1 MTKWN
6 KNLVVTG
13 MVLCLLSLAGPEVA
27 YSQYM
32 GKGAGI
38 GALLG
43 LALGSGNVIEDVASG
58 AALGAA
64 GGGIA
69 NMATGGGAKKKR
81 QREEERIRAEE
92 AAGQAERD
100 RYLAQREREMADQER
115 RWAEMELSKRERE
128 LLEREHW
135 QAEQERLRG
144 QAARQVSEAVAERD
158 QAVQAI
164 IDAVGPDV
172 WEGYKAL
179 RGCQY
184 ERAFALANVG
194 ATSPDRYHQLGALW
208 LTAMT
213 AVDSRDTSR
222 ADSAFQTIIQQDPE
236 IDTEQQA
243 SLAADQAVL
252 DMRSERREIG
262 IAPCR

>member
-1 MTKWN
+1 MTRWN
-6 KNLVVTG
+6 KSLVAAG
-13 MVLCLLSLAGPEVA
+13 MVLCLLSLVGPDVA
-27 YSQYM
+27 HSQYM

-43 LALGSGNVIEDVASG
+43 LALGSGNVIDDVASG

-69 NMATGGGAKKKR
+69 NMATGGGGKKKR

-92 AAGQAERD
+92 AARQAERE
-100 RYLAQREREMADQER
+100 RYLAQRERETAAQES

-135 QAEQERLRG
+135 QDQQDRLRA
-144 QAARQVSEAVAERD
+144 QAARQVTDAVAERD
-158 QAVQAI
+158 KAVQAI
-164 IDAVGPDV
+164 VDAVGPDV

-213 AVDSRDTSR
+213 AVDSRDNSR
-222 ADSAFQTIIQQDPE
+222 AEAAFQTIVQEDPE
-236 IDTEQQA
+236 IDTSQQA
-243 SLAADQAVL
+243 GLAADQAVL
-252 DMRSERREIG
+252 DMRAERREIG
-262 IAPCR
+262 IGPCR

>member
-1 MTKWN
+1 MN
-6 KNLVVTG
+6 KSSRN
-13 MVLCLLSLAGPEVA
+13 LLSAGLVLALLMIAVPEVVR
-27 YSQYM
+27 SQYM

-43 LALGSGNVIEDVASG
+43 LALGSGNVIEDAASG

-69 NMATGGGAKKKR
+69 NMATGGGGKKKR

-92 AAGQAERD
+92 SARQAERE
-100 RYLAQREREMADQER
+100 RYMAQREREMAEQER
-115 RWAEMELSKRERE
+115 RWSEMQLSQRERE
-128 LLEREHW
+128 LVEREHW
-135 QAEQERLRG
+135 LAEQERLRG
-144 QAARQVSEAVAERD
+144 QAARQVTDAVAERD
-158 QAVQAI
+158 KAVQAI

-184 ERAFALANVG
+184 ERAFALANAG
-194 ATSPDRYHQLGALW
+194 ATSSDRYHQLGALW

-213 AVDSRDTSR
+213 AVDSGDTNR
-222 ADSAFQTIIQQDPE
+222 ADTTFQTIIQQDPE
-236 IDTEQQA
+236 IDTTQQA
-243 SLAADQAVL
+243 SLATDQAVL

>member
-1 MTKWN
+1 MN
-6 KNLVVTG
+6 RVSRA
-13 MVLCLLSLAGPEVA
+13 VLSIGLCVALGLIALPEPTEA
-27 YSQYM
+27 QYM

-43 LALGSGNVIEDVASG
+43 LALGSGNVLDDVASG

-69 NMATGGGAKKKR
+69 NMATGGKKAKR
-81 QREEERIRAEE
+81 QREADRIQAEQ
-92 AAGQAERD
+92 ARQQAERE
-100 RYLAQREREMADQER
+100 RYAAQREREMAEQER
-115 RWAEMELSKRERE
+115 RWNEMQMSQRERE
-128 LLEREHW
+128 LVEREHW
-135 QAEQERLRG
+135 LAEQERKRS
-144 QAARQVSEAVAERD
+144 QAAREVSEAIVERDNAER
-158 QAVQAI
+158 AI

-184 ERAFALANVG
+184 ERAYALAGVG
-194 ATSPDRYHQLGALW
+194 ATSRDRYHQLGSLW
-208 LTAMT
+208 LEAMV

-222 ADSAFQTIIQQDPE
+222 ADAVFQTIVQHDPE
-236 IDTEQQA
+236 IDTVQQA

-262 IAPCR
+262 IQPCK